1 MWEYLIHGEPTPRL
15 KPFLEGVG
23 KALEAQG
30 FRHNPEAEA
39 PNLVLNAITPENPK
53 PYRRRAQATFCL
65 LYTSDAAD
73 E

>member
-30 FRHNPEAEA
+30 FRYNRE
-39 PNLVLNAITPENPK
+39 
-53 PYRRRAQATFCL
+53 
-65 LYTSDAAD
+65 
-73 E
+73 